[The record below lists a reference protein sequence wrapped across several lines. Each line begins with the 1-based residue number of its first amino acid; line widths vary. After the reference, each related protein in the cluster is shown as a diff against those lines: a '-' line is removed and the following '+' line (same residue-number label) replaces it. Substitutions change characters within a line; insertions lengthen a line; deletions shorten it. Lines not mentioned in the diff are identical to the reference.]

1 MEEIKCYR
9 CKEIKNVN
17 EFNKDRYKNSGY
29 KGTCKTCL
37 KPNVDKNNLNKSLKL
52 EKELKLI
59 AEQEYVEML
68 SNDTNDEIWE
78 DIPKYNGKYQASNL
92 GRIRCT
98 PQVFRS
104 KSKIIKTNY
113 YIVKD
118 SLTNEGYRRVAL
130 TNKQGDK
137 RIMGVHRWIMFAFQ
151 GEVSEDVQVNH
162 INGVRDD
169 NRLCNLEYVTQRQ
182 NNNHRKILNPDVFTS
197 KYPGVYNSNRRRGGA
212 KYESSIT
219 LNGKNYYLGSNDNDY
234 ELYLKYKEAL
244 YNYENFGEIPKPVEI
259 KNRTSKIKGVGFHS
273 PSGKYRVRYKNR
285 YIGIFDTED
294 LSEKVYSMVEYL
306 VDSRGVELNDELIN
320 KFRNKFA
327 IDKRLQSLLSSLT
340 PFM

>member
-9 CKEIKNVN
+9 CKEIKSIT
-17 EFNKDRYKNSGY
+17 EFHRDKYSSSGH

-59 AEQEYVEML
+59 AEQEYAEML

-78 DIPKYNGKYQASNL
+78 DIPKYDGKYQASNL

-104 KSKIIKTNY
+104 NSKIIKTNH

-118 SLTNEGYRRVAL
+118 SLSNRGYRRVAL
-130 TNKQGDK
+130 TNKQGVK
-137 RIMGVHRWIMFAFQ
+137 RYIGVHRWVLFAFQ
-151 GEVSEDVQVNH
+151 GEVDEDTQVNH
-162 INGVRDD
+162 INGITDD
-169 NRLCNLEYVTQRQ
+169 NRLCNLEYVTPRE
-182 NNNHRKILNPDVFTS
+182 NNNYRKVLNPHKFTS
-197 KYPGVYNSNRRRGGA
+197 KYNGVYNCNRKRGGA

-219 LNGKNYYLGSNDNDY
+219 LGGKNYYLGSSDNDY
-234 ELYLKYKEAL
+234 ELSLKYKEAL
-244 YNYENFGEIPKPVEI
+244 YNYENFGELPKPVEI
-259 KNRTSKIKGVGFHS
+259 KNRTSKIRGIGFHS
-273 PSGKYRVRYKNR
+273 ASGKYRVRYKEK
-285 YIGIFDTED
+285 YIGIFDTEG
-294 LSEKVYSMVEYL
+294 LAEKVYRMVEYL
-306 VDSRGVELNDELIN
+306 VDNRCIELNGELIN

-327 IDKRLQSLLSSLT
+327 IDKRLK
-340 PFM
+340 